1 MCDKVF
7 SEDHFLM
14 VYCSDKYTTQ
24 KMCDKAVHDSLG
36 TLKFIPNWFVTSKM
50 SKKLFTALYVDE
62 NILYLMKILVMLYL
76 IVLEWVFLI

>member
-1 MCDKVF
+1 
-7 SEDHFLM
+7 
-14 VYCSDKYTTQ
+14 
-24 KMCDKAVHDSLG
+24 MCDKAVHDSLG
-36 TLKFIPNWFVTSKM
+36 TLKFIPNWFVTNKM